1 VSESVNTR
9 IQREEEGV
17 ALLIAVLLLL
27 LLSGIG
33 IAAIDHSGADVAL
46 AGSSSRTARIL
57 YMAEAGLHTA
67 ASQLSSA
74 PANLSPFTLSFDGG
88 VVTVRSGPRSA
99 SAAQP
104 IEQAGT
110 GPPPEGYGVG
120 VGGGFRSQLYRVNV
134 TAGGQEGSSTELEAT
149 FGHFESGASY

>member
-1 VSESVNTR
+1 VSESVNAR
-9 IQREEEGV
+9 IEREEEGV

-33 IAAIDHSGADVAL
+33 IAAIDHSGADAAF
-46 AGSSSRTARIL
+46 AGSSTRTARIL

-67 ASQLSSA
+67 ARQLSSA
-74 PANLSPFTLSFDGG
+74 PANLSAFTISFDGG
-88 VVTVRSGPRSA
+88 VITVRSGPRSA
-99 SAAQP
+99 GSAQP

-120 VGGGFRSQLYRVNV
+120 VGSGFHSQLYRVNV
-134 TAGGQEGSSTELEAT
+134 TAAAQEGSSTELEAA